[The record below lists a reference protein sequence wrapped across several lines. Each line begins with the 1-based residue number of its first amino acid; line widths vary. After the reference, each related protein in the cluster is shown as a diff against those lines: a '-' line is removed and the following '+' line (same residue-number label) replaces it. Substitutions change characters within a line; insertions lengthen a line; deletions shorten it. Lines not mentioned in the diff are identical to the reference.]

1 MGLEP
6 GYYTVEAIYD
16 KKEIGG
22 EGWGII
28 LAYRGIEEKDHEE
41 LMKHILY
48 SKEISFKNEKEVKS
62 FLERILKKEDIKILN
77 EKSVLEYLN

>member
-6 GYYTVEAIYD
+6 GHYTVEAIYY

-22 EGWGII
+22 EGWGVI
-28 LAYRGIEEKDHEE
+28 LAYRGKEKKDHEE

-48 SKEISFKNEKEVKS
+48 SKEMSFNTEKEMKS
-62 FLERILKKEDIKILN
+62 FLERILKDKDIEILN
-77 EKSVLEYLN
+77 EKNVLKYFK